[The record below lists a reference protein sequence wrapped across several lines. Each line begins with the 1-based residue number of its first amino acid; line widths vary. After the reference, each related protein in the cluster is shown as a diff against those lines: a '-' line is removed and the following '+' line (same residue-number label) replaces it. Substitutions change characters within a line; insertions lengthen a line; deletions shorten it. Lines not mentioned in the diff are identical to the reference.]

1 MRILLPFLLAFT
13 VLGAN
18 AQISLSPNNGCAGT
32 TFDITITGSTSGSA
46 GTPCSAVT
54 GVYQGANR
62 VIAVN
67 NPSAT
72 QASPPVTVS
81 VTIPSNF
88 TAGTYDFTVRY
99 QFGNS
104 CYTGTCV
111 NCFTVN
117 TKPTSVS
124 IQPSGN
130 LAACEGEPVA
140 IACNATNATSYAW
153 FKNNNTTGGTNQAF
167 AATTTG
173 TYVCVATNACGD
185 TPSDTLNLTFNAL
198 PALPTITAN
207 GALLTANSAVAVGYQ
222 WYKDGSLIAGEV
234 SSTYTATANGSYAV
248 EITDA
253 NGCKSTSEALN
264 YTQTAI
270 EEVGSSL
277 FNLSPN
283 PATNS
288 IIITT
293 AFNKGFTAY
302 ILGYDGRIVSTLE
315 SATATLNTD
324 VSKLSKGIY
333 LVKIKSGNSE
343 LQKRLTIQ

>member
-1 MRILLPFLLAFT
+1 MKRLLPLLF
-13 VLGAN
+13 VLAVFVAK
-18 AQISLSPNNGCAGT
+18 AQITLTPNNGCAGT
-32 TFDITITGSTSGSA
+32 TFDITITGSTSGSV

-54 GVYQGANR
+54 GVYQGVNR

-67 NPSAT
+67 NPTAT

-88 TAGTYDFTVRY
+88 TPGSYDFTVRY
-99 QFGNS
+99 QFNNS

-124 IQPSGN
+124 LQPSGN
-130 LAACEGEPVA
+130 VSSCEGEPIA

-153 FKNNNTTGGTNQAF
+153 YRNDNATGTSNQAY
-167 AATTTG
+167 AATSSG
-173 TYVCVATNACGD
+173 TYVCVATNTCGN
-185 TPSDTLNLTFNAL
+185 TPSDTLTATFNAL
-198 PALPTITAN
+198 PAVPTVTAN
-207 GALLTANSAVAVGYQ
+207 GSQLTANSAIAVSYQ
-222 WYKDGSLIAGEV
+222 WYKDGGLIAGEI
-234 SSTYTATANGSYAV
+234 SSTLTATANGSYTV

-253 NGCKSTSEALN
+253 NGCKSTSAAFV
-264 YTQTAI
+264 YTSV
-270 EEVGSSL
+270 EEVSNSS
-277 FNLSPN
+277 FSISPN
-283 PATNS
+283 PAINS
-288 IIITT
+288 ININT
-293 AFNKGFTAY
+293 AFSKGFTAW
-302 ILGYDGRIVSTLE
+302 IVGYDGRVVSELVST
-315 SATATLNTD
+315 TANLNAD